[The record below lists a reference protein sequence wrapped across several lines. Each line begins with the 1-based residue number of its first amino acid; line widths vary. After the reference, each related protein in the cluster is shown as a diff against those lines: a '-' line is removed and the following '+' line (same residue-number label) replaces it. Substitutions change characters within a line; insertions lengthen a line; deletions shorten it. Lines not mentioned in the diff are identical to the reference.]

1 MKETRHKGLHIACV
15 YLCDILEKAK
25 CKDGKQMSS
34 FEGLGVGEG
43 ADFKG
48 TAGGGLGRRVGSVQ

>member
-25 CKDGKQMSS
+25 RKDGKQMSG
-34 FEGLGVGEG
+34 FEGPRVGGG

-48 TAGGGLGRRVGSVQ
+48 TTGGGLGRGVGSVR